1 MPVVA
6 DVDADFGEA
15 KVENRIPQI
24 PRTKIEFLP
33 EPRRNMRNV
42 CFAVFPEVRTVALN
56 YSCCVVINA
65 FALNFVDWNDE
76 RNPQF
81 RCEFAQELDGR
92 SVRNALGEIVPT
104 NRLLG
109 AKVRTIENFLQA
121 NDFRA
126 CLGSLSDHSH
136 VLINHRLL
144 DFFERTLGRF
154 QVSCLDQ
161 RTAYDSRH
169 GCSRD
174 AYEWLM
180 LPFSGGPRQ
189 TY

>member
-121 NDFRA
+121 HDFRA
-126 CLGSLSDHSH
+126 CLAAWRIIATCLSIIASLIFSSELSGDSKF
-136 VLINHRLL
+136 LAWINEQL
-144 DFFERTLGRF
+144 
-154 QVSCLDQ
+154 
-161 RTAYDSRH
+161 
-169 GCSRD
+169 
-174 AYEWLM
+174 
-180 LPFSGGPRQ
+180 
-189 TY
+189 